1 MHVDVGLA
9 WGASVSLGA
18 AAEFVY
24 TDTSTVNPTEMI
36 RVVLKSGDVL
46 LANFG
51 KLRHSLV
58 DVFDVDTAP
67 EWWRDEKTVRFGRA
81 RCNIQ
86 LRDTSM
92 YRGPLLTKEQHR
104 KFLYSTSV

>member
-1 MHVDVGLA
+1 MHVDYGLG

-18 AAEFVY
+18 GSEFVY
-24 TDTSTVNPTEMI
+24 CNDGTSEAEEMI
-36 RVVLKSGDVL
+36 HVVLRSGDVL
-46 LANFG
+46 VANFG

-58 DVFDVDTAP
+58 NVLEVETAP
-67 EWWRDEKTVRFGRA
+67 TWWKTVETFGRA

-92 YRGPLLTKEQHR
+92 YKGPLMTKEQHR
-104 KFLYSTSV
+104 QFLYSTSV